1 MTTINGERLPRP
13 LERQLVRRAQKK
25 IDQDALCNECA
36 LEAAADEMGVPV
48 DHRVMNASQL
58 LRILPGDSV
67 LYLDKYGGVHYKR
80 RNLDGGFSEV
90 VMQKSFLQLQNSYW
104 G

>member
-1 MTTINGERLPRP
+1 MTIINGERLPRP

-25 IDQDALCNECA
+25 IDQGAHCNECA
-36 LEAAADEMGVPV
+36 LEAAADEMRIPV
-48 DHRVMNASQL
+48 DHRVMNASRL
-58 LRILPGDSV
+58 LRIRPGDSV
-67 LYLDKYGGVHYKR
+67 LYLDKNGDAHYER

-90 VMQKSFLQLQNSYW
+90 VMQKSFLQLQNSQW